1 MRVLVTGSRGRIGST
16 VSLVL
21 AEAGLEVVD
30 FDIVDGNDVLDGS
43 KLRAAM
49 KGCNAVVH
57 AAGLMEPVTGDP
69 ERLRAVNVEGT
80 RQALDAAA
88 GLSVKC
94 FVFVSSAAATG
105 VFKGER
111 LPDYLPLDE
120 AHPSYATCPYP
131 ASKRDAEI
139 LCEQA
144 GRSSGMSVVVLCPP
158 GVWTAE
164 TYRRILEARR
174 REPHFE
180 WSPFWEYGAFVDV
193 RDLATASHLAV
204 TSSLQGYNRMLVA
217 SSDVTTSS
225 RTSLELVRDLMPD
238 VPWRGDVSYSSN
250 PYQTLV
256 RIDRARSLLG
266 WEPRF
271 TWQSFL
277 SDTPGQPIPPA
288 PPHPAPRASAT
299 SPARATAPRAYRRL
313 PSRNRPPTK

>member
-1 MRVLVTGSRGRIGST
+1 VGSA

-43 KLRAAM
+43 QLRAAM
-49 KGCNAVVH
+49 KGCDAVVH
-57 AAGLMEPVTGDP
+57 AAGLVEPVTGDP
-69 ERLRAVNVEGT
+69 ERLRVVNVEGT
-80 RQALDAAA
+80 RQALDAAT
-88 GLSVKC
+88 GLSVRC

-120 AHPSYATCPYP
+120 AHPSYAACQYS

-139 LCEQA
+139 LCERA
-144 GRSSGMSVVVLCPP
+144 ARSSGMTVVVLCPP

-164 TYRRILEARR
+164 TYHRIVEARR
-174 REPHFE
+174 REPRFE
-180 WSPFWEYGAFVDV
+180 WSPFWEYGAFIDV
-193 RDLATASHLAV
+193 RDLASACRAAV
-204 TSSLQGYNRMLVA
+204 TSSLRGHSRMLVA
-217 SSDVTTSS
+217 SSDVTTSG
-225 RTSLELVRDLMPD
+225 RTSLELVRDLMPN
-238 VPWRGDVSYSSN
+238 VPWRGDASYRSN

-277 SDTPGQPIPPA
+277 S
-288 PPHPAPRASAT
+288 
-299 SPARATAPRAYRRL
+299 
-313 PSRNRPPTK
+313 